1 MVSEQR
7 RGRDGRGDRDGHA
20 VRQPRGDDS
29 HRPRARGQQ
38 LVCRAAQDALQ
49 RETERED
56 ARNSGERE
64 LPAGVGPCARIPSER
79 GGCRQQQGIRARGGA
94 RGRHR
99 GDPGQPHHPGPLQ
112 RGAGSGQRDVERDQA
127 GENRQ
132 PHAQPDTG
140 KHEEGQRQRHEQH
153 HILARH
159 GEQMCQAAG
168 AKVLPDALADP
179 LVLAEHHAAQQRRV
193 IRRHSGA
200 DRSLG
205 ARASTI
211 EQAGHSSAPSPR
223 EPRALEHELA
233 RDTAPAQMGGE
244 VEAAWPVAG
253 TLPEGGQST
262 LERELR
268 PGLGRSRQRR
278 PARDPQQ
285 QPRPVQAAAHHR
297 NLRGGAEL
305 ACARSGEQLGA
316 KIDGLPVS
324 HSTRGAVD
332 RMDPQLANGAR
343 PRAPARR
350 RSRRVAAPRPR
361 RPEEEHESPDA
372 AGSRQRELR
381 PRLGERQPKC
391 QGGDRDM
398 ERPLAGRGET
408 GASGKRRADVAM
420 GGSRPTGL
428 ALAGAFVHLT
438 AAPLRAG
445 SRSAFRRSPRPRVA
459 PLSIGILRS
468 LSGTRR
474 SAPRAS
480 DRCRPARRA
489 DLPSPCP
496 G

>member
-1 MVSEQR
+1 
-7 RGRDGRGDRDGHA
+7 
-20 VRQPRGDDS
+20 
-29 HRPRARGQQ
+29 
-38 LVCRAAQDALQ
+38 
-49 RETERED
+49 
-56 ARNSGERE
+56 
-64 LPAGVGPCARIPSER
+64 
-79 GGCRQQQGIRARGGA
+79 
-94 RGRHR
+94 
-99 GDPGQPHHPGPLQ
+99 
-112 RGAGSGQRDVERDQA
+112 
-127 GENRQ
+127 
-132 PHAQPDTG
+132 
-140 KHEEGQRQRHEQH
+140 
-153 HILARH
+153 
-159 GEQMCQAAG
+159 
-168 AKVLPDALADP
+168 
-179 LVLAEHHAAQQRRV
+179 
-193 IRRHSGA
+193 
-200 DRSLG
+200 
-205 ARASTI
+205 
-211 EQAGHSSAPSPR
+211 
-223 EPRALEHELA
+223 
-233 RDTAPAQMGGE
+233 MGGE
-244 VEAAWPVAG
+244 VEAAWARRRE
-253 TLPEGGQST
+253 LPEGGQAT

-305 ACARSGEQLGA
+305 ARARSGEQVGA

-324 HSTRGAVD
+324 HSPRGAVY
-332 RMDPQLANGAR
+332 RIDPQFANGRAR
-343 PRAPARR
+343 EHQRGGDRAE
-350 RSRRVAAPRPR
+350 SRRPGPRC
-361 RPEEEHESPDA
+361 PEEEHESPNA

-408 GASGKRRADVAM
+408 GASGQRGAEVAV
-420 GGSRPTGL
+420 GGSRRTGL

-468 LSGTRR
+468 RSGTRR